1 MINQVTL
8 VGTVKQQP
16 RSAANGAL
24 LNFSVVT
31 WSHGRDGKRWETT
44 HFVDVS
50 AKREIPPLNEG
61 QLVAITGTINRRS
74 YEKNGEK
81 VWVTSILAFNIT
93 MAGSAATNGTQP
105 SHNGNGGSSHSN
117 ASVDK
122 GGQYPPQNDDEE
134 IPF

>member
-8 VGTVKQQP
+8 VGTVKQEP

-24 LNFSVVT
+24 LNFSILT
-31 WSHGRDGKRWETT
+31 WSHGRDGKRWDTT

-50 AKREIPPLNEG
+50 AKRDIPPLDEG

-81 VWVTSILAFNIT
+81 VWMTTILAFNIT
-93 MAGSAATNGTQP
+93 MADTGQEFHSSDIRIDRPPSSRAACSALGKWNTDTN
-105 SHNGNGGSSHSN
+105 
-117 ASVDK
+117 
-122 GGQYPPQNDDEE
+122 
-134 IPF
+134 

>member
-31 WSHGRDGKRWETT
+31 WSHGRDGKRWDTT

-50 AKREIPPLNEG
+50 AKRDIPPLREG

-93 MAGSAATNGTQP
+93 MADGVSSQQHT
-105 SHNGNGGSSHSN
+105 GNGGASRSN
-117 ASVDK
+117 ASVDS
-122 GGQYPPQNDDEE
+122 GGEYPPKSDSDSEE

>member
-31 WSHGRDGKRWETT
+31 WSHGNNGKRYDTT

-50 AKREIPPLNEG
+50 AKRDIPPLNEG

-93 MAGSAATNGTQP
+93 IADTGATQQQPYGGNNGPT
-105 SHNGNGGSSHSN
+105 HSN
-117 ASVDK
+117 TSVDQ

>member
-24 LNFSVVT
+24 LNFSILT
-31 WSHGRDGKRWETT
+31 WSHGRDGKRWDTT

-50 AKREIPPLNEG
+50 AKRDIPPLDEG

-81 VWVTSILAFNIT
+81 VWMTTILAFNIT
-93 MAGSAATNGTQP
+93 MADTGPTQQQAYR
-105 SHNGNGGSSHSN
+105 GNGGSSHSN

-122 GGQYPPQNDDEE
+122 GGQYPPQNSDEE

>member
-24 LNFSVVT
+24 LNFSVLT
-31 WSHGRDGKRWETT
+31 WSHGRDGKRWDTT

-50 AKREIPPLNEG
+50 AKRDIPPLNEG

-81 VWVTSILAFNIT
+81 VWISSILAFNIT
-93 MAGSAATNGTQP
+93 LADTGATQQQAYSGNSGSPQ
-105 SHNGNGGSSHSN
+105 SN
-117 ASVDK
+117 ASVDQ
-122 GGQYPPQNDDEE
+122 GGQYPPQNSDEE